1 MSDLIDRQA
10 AIDAMTNTLWHYP
23 NECYRNL
30 NEYEFAKGLSE
41 LGLKSVPSAQP
52 MAVNVLKRSE
62 TPNSSDVISRQAAID
77 AIVNTVSEIGLH
89 DNSEVARY
97 GATFRQHEIIDI
109 IEGMPSAQP
118 YTEAELQKMQELEQA
133 EIQKAYEL
141 GREEGQKEAQPEH
154 RWIPCKTA
162 LPEKGQYVLCQ
173 CRVGIMDVL
182 HLTDDNGWYKDST
195 HIYMHGFVLAWMPLP
210 EPYRE
215 EGTE

>member
-1 MSDLIDRQA
+1 MDLISRQA

-52 MAVNVLKRSE
+52 
-62 TPNSSDVISRQAAID
+62 
-77 AIVNTVSEIGLH
+77 
-89 DNSEVARY
+89 
-97 GATFRQHEIIDI
+97 
-109 IEGMPSAQP
+109 
-118 YTEAELQKMQELEQA
+118 YTEAEIQKMQELEQA

-141 GREEGQKEAQPEH
+141 GKLDAES
-154 RWIPCKTA
+154 RWIPCSER
-162 LPEKGQYVLCQ
+162 LPVSDGIYIVDDYRHGKHWIHT
-173 CRVGIMDVL
+173 VGYMKRSNSWCEQHGIYY
-182 HLTDDNGWYKDST
+182 DDKYGRYDKQED
-195 HIYMHGFVLAWMPLP
+195 IIAWMPLP

>member
-1 MSDLIDRQA
+1 MDLI
-10 AIDAMTNTLWHYP
+10 
-23 NECYRNL
+23 
-30 NEYEFAKGLSE
+30 
-41 LGLKSVPSAQP
+41 
-52 MAVNVLKRSE
+52 
-62 TPNSSDVISRQAAID
+62 SRAAAID
-77 AIVNTVSEIGLH
+77 AIKAASKEIQHWLWEAEGC
-89 DNSEVARY
+89 EGYCAMVADVE
-97 GATFRQHEIIDI
+97 TCLDDL
-109 IEGMPSAQP
+109 PSVQP
-118 YTEAELQKMQELEQA
+118 YSEADIQKMQDLEQA

-210 EPYRE
+210 KPYRE